1 MIDCVFCDT
10 IMGKGE
16 RGEMVDEIDRIGRLV
31 DAADNYLALEKLN
44 MPIEMKLD
52 AFKTGLR
59 ELSRDLKALYVE
71 LADENP
77 WEE

>member
-1 MIDCVFCDT
+1 
-10 IMGKGE
+10 
-16 RGEMVDEIDRIGRLV
+16 MVDEIDRIGRLA

-44 MPIEMKLD
+44 MPIGMKLD

-77 WEE
+77 WEEE

>member
-1 MIDCVFCDT
+1 M
-10 IMGKGE
+10 E
-16 RGEMVDEIDRIGRLV
+16 DEIDRIGRLADV
-31 DAADNYLALEKLN
+31 ADNYLALEKLN

-59 ELSRDLKALYVE
+59 ELSRDIKALYVE
-71 LADENP
+71 LAGENP

>member
-1 MIDCVFCDT
+1 M
-10 IMGKGE
+10 
-16 RGEMVDEIDRIGRLV
+16 MVDEIDRIGRLV
-31 DAADNYLALEKLN
+31 DTADNYLALDKLN

-71 LADENP
+71 LAGENP
-77 WEE
+77 WEEEG